1 MMDLLN
7 HHNSR
12 RKRSDT
18 NGETVPER
26 TVVYIYLFIPPS
38 QEPKLVCLSFPLYG
52 FHNYLL
58 YIYGLGSP
66 TNT

>member
-1 MMDLLN
+1 MVDLLDC
-7 HHNSR
+7 HESR
-12 RKRSDT
+12 SKRSDT

-26 TVVYIYLFIPPS
+26 TVVYIYLFIYSS
-38 QEPKLVCLSFPLYG
+38 QEPKLVCQSFPLYG